1 METKQIG
8 AIRIILLLFCPIVR
22 GFLDI
27 EELKNIKY
35 GIDILN
41 KPVLLSSQVCVL
53 EKTCYLAVWW
63 FEFPQYIFMLK
74 YSTVQAALICFII
87 TIYVKK
93 RSMIIFLP
101 QSLSVYLAV

>member
-53 EKTCYLAVWW
+53 EKTNVILPYGGSNFLIIYFCSNV
-63 FEFPQYIFMLK
+63 
-74 YSTVQAALICFII
+74 TVQAALICFII
-87 TIYVKK
+87 TIHVYVKK
-93 RSMIIFLP
+93 LSTVIFLP
-101 QSLSVYLAV
+101 QSL

>member
-8 AIRIILLLFCPIVR
+8 AIRIILFLFCPIVR

-53 EKTCYLAVWW
+53 EKTNVILPYGGSNYLRIYAQICYRAGCFNL
-63 FEFPQYIFMLK
+63 FY
-74 YSTVQAALICFII
+74 YNDICQK
-87 TIYVKK
+87 T
-93 RSMIIFLP
+93 
-101 QSLSVYLAV
+101 